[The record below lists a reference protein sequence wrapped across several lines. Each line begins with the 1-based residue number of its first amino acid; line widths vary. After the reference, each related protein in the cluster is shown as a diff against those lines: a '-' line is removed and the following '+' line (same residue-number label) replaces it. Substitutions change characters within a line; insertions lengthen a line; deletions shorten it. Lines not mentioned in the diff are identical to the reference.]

1 MATELTTYTGKA
13 VIKPDVLPLIEILT
27 AKENYF
33 LTNLAKGSAISTV
46 HQTMTDTL
54 RIAASQAVAEEA
66 DYVNLERTSPSLVA
80 NIVEIV
86 AVPFRVDNTAAQ
98 VQYYHGE
105 NELARQTTKA
115 LAEWGN
121 AVEFDLVRSTLTS
134 GTSGTAAKMDG
145 IVRGISKSTNYT
157 LETSGTV
164 FSASILRGLM
174 KANWDNS
181 NGDVAT
187 DIFVGSYLSDKI
199 DEFTNKANVVITG
212 ENIRTV
218 INALDIFETGLG
230 KVAKHTHRY
239 VQQSDDANTRI
250 LGVRPEKLRIA
261 YLQRP
266 FIDTGLSRSG
276 DYEARAVVGKLTL
289 EILNKD
295 SNFFADGYLK

>member
-1 MATELTTYTGKA
+1 M
-13 VIKPDVLPLIEILT
+13 
-27 AKENYF
+27 
-33 LTNLAKGSAISTV
+33 
-46 HQTMTDTL
+46 
-54 RIAASQAVAEEA
+54 AEEA

-134 GTSGTAAKMDG
+134 GTSGTVPKMDG

-157 LETSGTV
+157 LETSGTA

-174 KANWDNS
+174 KNSWDNS

-212 ENIRTV
+212 ENVRTV
-218 INALDIFETGLG
+218 INALDVFETGLG

>member
-1 MATELTTYTGKA
+1 M
-13 VIKPDVLPLIEILT
+13 
-27 AKENYF
+27 
-33 LTNLAKGSAISTV
+33 
-46 HQTMTDTL
+46 
-54 RIAASQAVAEEA
+54 
-66 DYVNLERTSPSLVA
+66 
-80 NIVEIV
+80 
-86 AVPFRVDNTAAQ
+86 
-98 VQYYHGE
+98 
-105 NELARQTTKA
+105 
-115 LAEWGN
+115 
-121 AVEFDLVRSTLTS
+121 
-134 GTSGTAAKMDG
+134 G
-145 IVRGISKSTNYT
+145 IIRGISKSTNYT